1 MWFKTQFETCQDQ
14 KKKEKNQI
22 KKPQLDHEHTGR
34 ERNGGEKWSIPKAEK
49 TKKSEQLFKFDF
61 AEIETFF

>member
-1 MWFKTQFETCQDQ
+1 MS
-14 KKKEKNQI
+14 
-22 KKPQLDHEHTGR
+22 TGR

>member
-22 KKPQLDHEHTGR
+22 KKPQLDHEGKR
-34 ERNGGEKWSIPKAEK
+34 SEAYQKVWKKERKG
-49 TKKSEQLFKFDF
+49 KKDEQQNDVKKN
-61 AEIETFF
+61 EH